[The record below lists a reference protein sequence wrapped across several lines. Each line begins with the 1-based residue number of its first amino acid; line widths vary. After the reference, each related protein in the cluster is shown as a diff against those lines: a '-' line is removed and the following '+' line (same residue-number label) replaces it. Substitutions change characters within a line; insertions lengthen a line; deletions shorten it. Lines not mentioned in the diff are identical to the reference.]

1 MLAKRLKQLRLARG
15 FTLDELSAATG
26 GFVTKQAIS
35 KYELGKSNPSPA
47 VVTRLAGV
55 LGVKGADLLFE
66 PEYRVQ
72 LIAYRRTSRMSVKA
86 QETVESSVACLFEDR
101 LRVQQLLGMKSENL
115 PIRSLPVKSLE
126 DADEAAKQVRHGWG
140 LGLAPIGNLI
150 GLLED
155 QCIHVIDTEAV
166 DGFDGLSVVAEDSE
180 TGRPWSAA
188 VAITDGVTG
197 DRQRFNIAHE
207 LGHLVMAPTAG
218 VDEEKA
224 AHRFAG
230 ALLAPAEALRRE
242 LGVRRQSVY
251 LEELKNLK
259 ERYGI
264 SIGALSYGMLNAG
277 IVTGAYHQLLWREL
291 SRLGWR
297 KREPGNVPLEK
308 SGWLTNAVLRATA
321 EGMLGAEEAER
332 LLGYPVAREEDLS
345 TKQRKAI
352 RCLPVE
358 AREHLL
364 EHQAEKL
371 AKFYTD
377 DGPLD
382 MDTLAGDYE

>member
-55 LGVKGADLLFE
+55 LGVKSADLLFE

-101 LRVQQLLGMKSENL
+101 LRIQQLLGMKSEDL

-155 QCIHVIDTEAV
+155 QCIHVIDTEAA
-166 DGFDGLSVVAEDSE
+166 DGFDGLSAVAEDSD

-188 VAITDGVTG
+188 VAISDGVTG

-218 VDEEKA
+218 VDVEKA

-277 IVTGAYHQLLWREL
+277 IVTATYHQQLWKEL

-332 LLGYPVAREEDLS
+332 LLGYPVVREEDLS

-358 AREHLL
+358 AREQLL
-364 EHQAEKL
+364 EHQAEKMATL
-371 AKFYTD
+371 YSG